1 MSASEQAESGVAN
14 GKVDL
19 KGKGRAIDQD
29 ATSEDDGQASLH
41 DLEESEGFLPR
52 ASSSSQGTQDE
63 DNVRP
68 GHRAR
73 SMSIASLGFS
83 FSGLQIPLSRE
94 AVDPLEATREVKHL
108 DLLGGI
114 SLVIGLMV
122 GSGIFSS
129 PVGSNI
135 RSYRAPVLNA

>member
-1 MSASEQAESGVAN
+1 MSASEQASSGVAN
-14 GKVDL
+14 GKVDV

-29 ATSEDDGQASLH
+29 ATSDDGQASLH
-41 DLEESEGFLPR
+41 DLEESEGFLRRP
-52 ASSSSQGTQDE
+52 SSSSQGTQDE
-63 DNVRP
+63 NYARP

-73 SMSIASLGFS
+73 SMSMASLGFS

-129 PVGSNI
+129 PV
-135 RSYRAPVLNA
+135 RSIISCYGLC